1 MSKVILIVDD
11 EEGIRILV
19 QGILEDEGY
28 KTLVARNSQEALVHI
43 ESGQADLVIQDIWLE
58 ESEMDGLEILSHV
71 KADRPHLPFIMISG
85 HGTVET
91 AVSSLKKGAYDFI
104 EKPFKSDRLLIMI
117 QRALENAQLLHENE
131 NLKNE
136 TRLKQA
142 QVVETD
148 IVEIPKEVASYSLDE
163 VDLMQ
168 YPLKEAREIFEKK
181 YLDMQINRFD
191 GNISKTAEFIGMER
205 SALHRKLKMLNERTS
220 VSDESIQVDTDEGS
234 GVKKQACS

>member
-1 MSKVILIVDD
+1 MTHSGSNTILIVDD

-28 KTLVARNSQEALVHI
+28 QTLLAKNSAEALVHVAG
-43 ESGQADLVIQDIWLE
+43 GQVDLVIQDIWLE
-58 ESEMDGLEILSHV
+58 ESELDGLEILSHV
-71 KADRPHLPFIMISG
+71 KAENPYLPFIMISG

-117 QRALENAQLLHENE
+117 TRALENAQLLHENE
-131 NLKNE
+131 SLKNE
-136 TRLKQA
+136 TRTRQDNRQA
-142 QVVETD
+142 SVTTVET
-148 IVEIPKEVASYSLDE
+148 PKEIVSYSLDE
-163 VDLMQ
+163 TDLMG

-181 YLDMQINRFD
+181 YLDMQIKRFD

-205 SALHRKLKMLNERTS
+205 SALHRKLKMLILN
-220 VSDESIQVDTDEGS
+220 
-234 GVKKQACS
+234 

>member
-1 MSKVILIVDD
+1 MSDTILIVDD

-28 KTLVARNSQEALVHI
+28 KTLLAKNSQQALAHVAG
-43 ESGQADLVIQDIWLE
+43 GQVNLVIQDIWLE
-58 ESEMDGLEILSHV
+58 ESELDGLEILSHV
-71 KADRPHLPFIMISG
+71 KKDNPYLPFIMISG

-117 QRALENAQLLHENE
+117 TRALENARLLCENE
-131 NLKNE
+131 SLKSQG
-136 TRLKQA
+136 RVQPRQA
-142 QVVETD
+142 VPAKVVEA
-148 IVEIPKEVASYSLDE
+148 PKEVVGYPLE
-163 VDLMQ
+163 GVDLMQ

-181 YLDMQINRFD
+181 YLDMQIQRFD

-205 SALHRKLKMLNERTS
+205 SALHRKLKMLSERTS
-220 VSDESIQVDTDEGS
+220 SSDDSEIKT
-234 GVKKQACS
+234 QAAS